1 MKLISS
7 KRVSDS
13 CSDNRKSKTCPESY
27 RRIQNLKWGGIVA
40 IAVAFAICGAVAQA
54 QQQGKIPKIGF
65 LGVRPDAANYSA
77 KSILLELEKL
87 GYVEG
92 KNITFEYRN
101 AENQIDRLP
110 GLVDDLLRLKI
121 NVLITAA
128 TREVGAAQKAT
139 KDIPIVSLNLGDP
152 VATGLVQSLGRPG
165 GNITGFTPLSVEL
178 MGKRLE
184 LVKETFPKVS
194 RVTVLLQ
201 PQTASPETWNET
213 WKETQRVA
221 LRLGLELRSIEIN
234 AASELDSAFKETVKS
249 RTNALAVA
257 LSPLINSLQKR
268 IVELAA
274 KNRLPAIYPRGD
286 YVESGGLMSYGAD
299 RSEPYKRV
307 AVMVEKILKGTKPTD
322 IPVEQTS
329 KFEFIINLKAAKQ
342 IELTIPPNVLARAD
356 RVIR

>member
-1 MKLISS
+1 MKQFFSIL
-7 KRVSDS
+7 
-13 CSDNRKSKTCPESY
+13 
-27 RRIQNLKWGGIVA
+27 LIVA
-40 IAVAFAICGAVAQA
+40 VVVVAAMVQA
-54 QQQGKIPKIGF
+54 QQQAKIPKIGF

-110 GLVDDLLRLKI
+110 ALVDDLLRLKI

-178 MGKRLE
+178 TGKRLE

-234 AASELDSAFKETVKS
+234 AASELDSAFKEIVKS
-249 RTNALAVA
+249 RTNALAVS

-307 AVMVEKILKGTKPTD
+307 AVMVEKILKGTKPAD

-329 KFEFIINLKAAKQ
+329 KFEFIINLKTAKQ
-342 IELTIPPNVLARAD
+342 IGLTIPPNVLVRAD
-356 RVIR
+356 KVIR

>member
-1 MKLISS
+1 MRKFFLIWSLTIFFLAT
-7 KRVSDS
+7 VS
-13 CSDNRKSKTCPESY
+13 
-27 RRIQNLKWGGIVA
+27 LA
-40 IAVAFAICGAVAQA
+40 AA
-54 QQQGKIPKIGF
+54 QQQGKVPKIGF

-110 GLVDDLLRLKI
+110 ALVDDLFRLKI

-178 MGKRLE
+178 TGKRLA
-184 LVKETFPKVS
+184 LLKETFPKVS

-234 AASELDSAFKETVKS
+234 AASELDSAFKEIVKS
-249 RTNALAVA
+249 ANALAVT

-307 AVMVEKILKGTKPTD
+307 AVMVEKILKGTKPAD

-342 IELTIPPNVLARAD
+342 IGLTIPPNVLARAD
-356 RVIR
+356 KVIK

>member
-1 MKLISS
+1 MRKFFLIWSLAIFFLAT
-7 KRVSDS
+7 VS
-13 CSDNRKSKTCPESY
+13 
-27 RRIQNLKWGGIVA
+27 LA
-40 IAVAFAICGAVAQA
+40 AA
-54 QQQGKIPKIGF
+54 QQQGKVPKVGF

-77 KSILLELEKL
+77 KSILLELQKL

-92 KNITFEYRN
+92 KNFTFEYRN

-110 GLVDDLLRLKI
+110 TLVDDLIRLKI

-178 MGKRLE
+178 TGKRLE

-234 AASELDSAFKETVKS
+234 AASELDSAFKEIVKS
-249 RTNALAVA
+249 RTNALAVS

-274 KNRLPAIYPRGD
+274 RNRLPAIYPRGD

-307 AVMVEKILKGTKPTD
+307 AVMVDKILKGTKPAD
-322 IPVEQTS
+322 IPVEQTT

-342 IELTIPPNVLARAD
+342 IDLTIPPNRY
-356 RVIR
+356 

>member
-1 MKLISS
+1 MKQLFPI
-7 KRVSDS
+7 
-13 CSDNRKSKTCPESY
+13 
-27 RRIQNLKWGGIVA
+27 LLIVA
-40 IAVAFAICGAVAQA
+40 VVVVAAMAQA
-54 QQQGKIPKIGF
+54 QQQGKVPKIGF

-178 MGKRLE
+178 TGKRLE
-184 LVKETFPKVS
+184 LLKETFPKVS

-234 AASELDSAFKETVKS
+234 AASELDSAFKEIVKS
-249 RTNALAVA
+249 RTNALAVT

-307 AVMVEKILKGTKPTD
+307 AVMVEKILKGTQPTD

-329 KFEFIINLKAAKQ
+329 KFEFIINLKTAKQ
-342 IELTIPPNVLARAD
+342 IGLTIPPNVLARAD

>member
-1 MKLISS
+1 MTLFWILDFGFSIGRSEPGKILGVGLCAMLFALCSS
-7 KRVSDS
+7 V
-13 CSDNRKSKTCPESY
+13 E
-27 RRIQNLKWGGIVA
+27 
-40 IAVAFAICGAVAQA
+40 A
-54 QQQGKIPKIGF
+54 QQQAKVAKIGF

-121 NVLITAA
+121 NLLITAA

-178 MGKRLE
+178 TGKRLE

-213 WKETQRVA
+213 WKETQRGA

-234 AASELDSAFKETVKS
+234 AASG
-249 RTNALAVA
+249 
-257 LSPLINSLQKR
+257 QR
-268 IVELAA
+268 IQ
-274 KNRLPAIYPRGD
+274 R
-286 YVESGGLMSYGAD
+286 D
-299 RSEPYKRV
+299 R
-307 AVMVEKILKGTKPTD
+307 
-322 IPVEQTS
+322 
-329 KFEFIINLKAAKQ
+329 Q
-342 IELTIPPNVLARAD
+342 IAH
-356 RVIR
+356 

>member
-1 MKLISS
+1 MRKYSS
-7 KRVSDS
+7 DQFLFHFSIDL
-13 CSDNRKSKTCPESY
+13 KSAL
-27 RRIQNLKWGGIVA
+27 RNLQSAIVT
-40 IAVAFAICGAVAQA
+40 GAVVFALSSHADA
-54 QQQGKIPKIGF
+54 QQQGKVPKIGF

-110 GLVDDLLRLKI
+110 ALVDDLLRLKI

-178 MGKRLE
+178 TGKRLE
-184 LVKETFPKVS
+184 LIKETFPKVS

-201 PQTASPETWNET
+201 PQTARPRDMERET

-234 AASELDSAFKETVKS
+234 AASELDSAFKGIVKS

-274 KNRLPAIYPRGD
+274 KNRLPVIYPRGD
-286 YVESGGLMSYGAD
+286 YVESGGLMSYAAD

-322 IPVEQTS
+322 IPVEQPS
-329 KFEFIINLKAAKQ
+329 KFELIINLKTAKQ
-342 IELTIPPNVLARAD
+342 IGLAIPPNVLARAD

>member
-1 MKLISS
+1 MRKFFLIWSLAIFFLAT
-7 KRVSDS
+7 VS
-13 CSDNRKSKTCPESY
+13 
-27 RRIQNLKWGGIVA
+27 LA
-40 IAVAFAICGAVAQA
+40 AA
-54 QQQGKIPKIGF
+54 QQQGKVPKVGF

-101 AENQIDRLP
+101 AENQIERLP
-110 GLVDDLLRLKI
+110 TLVDELLRLKI

-178 MGKRLE
+178 TGKRLE

-234 AASELDSAFKETVKS
+234 AASELDSAFKEIAKS
-249 RTNALAVA
+249 RTNALAVS

-307 AVMVEKILKGTKPTD
+307 AVMVEKILKGTKPAD

-342 IELTIPPNVLARAD
+342 IGLTIPPNVLVRAD
-356 RVIR
+356 RVIERREP

>member
-1 MKLISS
+1 MRKFFLIWSLAIFFLAT
-7 KRVSDS
+7 VS
-13 CSDNRKSKTCPESY
+13 
-27 RRIQNLKWGGIVA
+27 LA
-40 IAVAFAICGAVAQA
+40 AA
-54 QQQGKIPKIGF
+54 QQQGKVPKIGF

-128 TREVGAAQKAT
+128 TREVRAAQKAT

-178 MGKRLE
+178 TGKRLE

-201 PQTASPETWNET
+201 PQTARPRDMEGET

-234 AASELDSAFKETVKS
+234 AASELDSAFKGIVKS
-249 RTNALAVA
+249 RTNALDVA

-329 KFEFIINLKAAKQ
+329 KFEFIINLKTAKQ
-342 IELTIPPNVLARAD
+342 IGLAIPPNVLARAD
-356 RVIR
+356 RVIK